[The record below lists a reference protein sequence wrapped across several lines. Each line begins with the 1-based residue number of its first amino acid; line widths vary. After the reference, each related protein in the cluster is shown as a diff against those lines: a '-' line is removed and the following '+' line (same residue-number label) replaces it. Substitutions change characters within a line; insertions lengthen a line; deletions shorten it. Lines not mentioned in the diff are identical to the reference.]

1 MSTLDDLRRTLDER
15 AGALTD
21 DGLADRAG
29 AVRGRVSRIRR
40 RRAAI
45 GVAAVVLAIGA
56 GVGLRTVDL
65 GRPDAIA
72 PAGPRPELTG
82 PVLGVDVPSSLD
94 VLGFPYRR
102 VDVREIDEAA
112 QPLGGGRSAQAVVL
126 VGSGLAGGGIA
137 TLYVD
142 DVAVA
147 RVDAAHPVAP
157 AYPIDAGDARLS
169 VRLAD
174 AGTDARTALAVFRS
188 DELAPGV
195 AAPDGSAVFRR
206 EVAGQRLVG
215 AAWSIGDQ
223 APPVVRVPDG
233 LPAGSTLRTYCRTSA
248 ADVGLATRTDRG
260 PLGSEFGCSDEGRD
274 AVSSST
280 YGQSAEAGAVTARP
294 FAIRGSRDEE
304 EAPLTDVPS
313 DLLVGVAVYA
323 PMPSSGEEL
332 LGTAVPEYVEQ
343 GGRTWRL
350 SHTVPEL
357 AGPVSQAVGQPGDGD
372 RLVMAYSGRGTAGVR
387 WTDARGDQGGGYY
400 QTTNDTDSTGVQDVG
415 VLLGGTGPYVLRQ
428 APPIEDER
436 PARTALAVYEPLD

>member
-29 AVRGRVSRIRR
+29 AVRGRVTRIRR
-40 RRAAI
+40 RRAAV

-72 PAGPRPELTG
+72 PSGPRPEVTG

-102 VDVREIDEAA
+102 VDVREVDEAA

-126 VGSGLAGGGIA
+126 VGSGLAGDGTA

-157 AYPIDAGDARLS
+157 AYPIDSGDARLS

-223 APPVVRVPDG
+223 APPVLRVPDG
-233 LPAGSTLRTYCRTSA
+233 LPAGARVATYCRTA
-248 ADVGLATRTDRG
+248 TKDVGLETRSESA
-260 PLGSEFGCSDEGRD
+260 PLLGEFGCSDEGRD
-274 AVSSST
+274 VTGGATFDGDLDAST
-280 YGQSAEAGAVTARP
+280 VTARP
-294 FAIRGSRDEE
+294 VAIRGKEQ
-304 EAPLTDVPS
+304 APLTDVPS

-357 AGPVSQAVGQPGDGD
+357 AGPVSQSVGQPGAGD

-387 WTDARGDQGGGYY
+387 WTDARGDQGGGDY
-400 QTTNDTDSTGVQDVG
+400 QTTNDTDSTGVQVVG